1 MFTYM
6 TYTYMFIMFIYLLS
20 FMNFYL
26 SNYLSMHPSIDP
38 SIYLSLSIYLYFI
51 FLSTHPSLHP
61 SIHLSTHPSIY
72 PYIHPAT
79 RPPIHPSSHPSI
91 DYLQYYTVIT
101 SNTQYYIYILCKC
114 MIVIDYVC
122 VGSLLKS
129 AYSTVGP
136 GSDFRSW
143 SFWELS
149 SRKLT

>member
-1 MFTYM
+1 MFNYICLSIYYHSWTS
-6 TYTYMFIMFIYLLS
+6 IYLII
-20 FMNFYL
+20 YL
-26 SNYLSMHPSIDP
+26 CIHPSIHL
-38 SIYLSLSIYLYFI
+38 SIFLSLSIYLYFI

-79 RPPIHPSSHPSI
+79 RPPIHPSIQPAIHRLFTIWYS
-91 DYLQYYTVIT
+91 DYTVIH
-101 SNTQYYIYILCKC
+101 IIILCKC
-114 MIVIDYVC
+114 MIVTDYVC